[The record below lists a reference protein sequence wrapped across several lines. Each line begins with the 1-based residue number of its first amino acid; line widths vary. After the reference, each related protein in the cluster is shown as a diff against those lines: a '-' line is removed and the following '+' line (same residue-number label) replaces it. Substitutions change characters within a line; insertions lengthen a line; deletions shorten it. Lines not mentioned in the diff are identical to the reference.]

1 MNVVGHE
8 TEGMETYMKFVSIPC
23 KAIVVH
29 LVVLRGE
36 EGLLLVVATHD
47 DVVQNAR
54 SKKPRTASHGS
65 NITDSLRLSIYPG
78 LTPWDLVL
86 PPRLCT

>member
-8 TEGMETYMKFVSIPC
+8 AEGMETYMEFVSIPC

-29 LVVLRGE
+29 LVVLRGDE
-36 EGLLLVVATHD
+36 SFLLMVATHD

-65 NITDSLRLSIYPG
+65 NITNLLRLSIYPG
-78 LTPWDLVL
+78 LTPWILDFE
-86 PPRLCT
+86 PDSH

>member
-1 MNVVGHE
+1 MNVIGHE
-8 TEGMETYMKFVSIPC
+8 TKGMETYMKFVSIPC

-36 EGLLLVVATHD
+36 KSFLLVVTTHD

-65 NITDSLRLSIYPG
+65 NITILLRLSIDPG
-78 LTPWDLVL
+78 LTPLDLVL

>member
-1 MNVVGHE
+1 MVRHE
-8 TEGMETYMKFVSIPC
+8 SESIETYMKFVSIPR

-29 LVVLRGE
+29 LVVLRGDE
-36 EGLLLVVATHD
+36 SFLLVVATHD

-65 NITDSLRLSIYPG
+65 NITNLLRLSIYQG
-78 LTPWDLVL
+78 LTPCDFVL
-86 PPRLCT
+86 PPRLWT

>member
-8 TEGMETYMKFVSIPC
+8 TEGMETYMKLVSIPR

-29 LVVLRGE
+29 VVVLRGDE
-36 EGLLLVVATHD
+36 SFLLVVATHD

-54 SKKPRTASHGS
+54 NKKSRTASHGS
-65 NITDSLRLSIYPG
+65 NITDLLRLSIYPG
-78 LTPWDLVL
+78 LTL
-86 PPRLCT
+86 